1 MPCCTNSHM
10 HRRIYSQNKTYA
22 GQCFNLPSTTMYLSL
37 HTDINIHN
45 SLFQILFLGND
56 ALMYTIFLMHN
67 LVIFFFP
74 GKKSKIS
81 VCVCVSRILYPQSIH
96 ACIHETLAATK
107 IKEKGT
113 GDHSMVGWSFVW
125 QGLEK
130 HMSAILKFIMTQ
142 DRIPQ

>member
-10 HRRIYSQNKTYA
+10 HRRIHSQNKTYA

-45 SLFQILFLGND
+45 SLFQILFLGNH
-56 ALMYTIFLMHN
+56 ALMYTTFLMHN
-67 LVIFFFP
+67 QVIFFLSR
-74 GKKSKIS
+74 KKKQDGL
-81 VCVCVSRILYPQSIH
+81 CVSRILYPQSIH

-142 DRIPQ
+142 GRIPQ

>member
-10 HRRIYSQNKTYA
+10 HRRIHSQNKTYA

-45 SLFQILFLGND
+45 SLFQILFLGNH
-56 ALMYTIFLMHN
+56 ALMYTVFLMHN
-67 LVIFFFP
+67 HVIFFLSRK
-74 GKKSKIS
+74 KKSKIVS
-81 VCVCVSRILYPQSIH
+81 VCVCLASSIH
-96 ACIHETLAATK
+96 SPYMLA
-107 IKEKGT
+107 
-113 GDHSMVGWSFVW
+113 SMKRWHQQRSRRKVREIMVWWSFVW

>member
-10 HRRIYSQNKTYA
+10 HRRIHSQNKTYA

-37 HTDINIHN
+37 PTDINIHN
-45 SLFQILFLGND
+45 SLIQILFLGND

-67 LVIFFFP
+67 HVIFFLSR
-74 GKKSKIS
+74 KKKQDGL
-81 VCVCVSRILYPQSIH
+81 CVSRILYPQSIH

-142 DRIPQ
+142 GRIPQ

>member
-1 MPCCTNSHM
+1 MPSCTNSHM
-10 HRRIYSQNKTYA
+10 HWRIHSRNKTYA

-37 HTDINIHN
+37 HTDRNIHN

-67 LVIFFFP
+67 HVIFFLSR
-74 GKKSKIS
+74 KKKQDGL
-81 VCVCVSRILYPQSIH
+81 CVSRILYPQSIH
-96 ACIHETLAATK
+96 ACIHEMLATIK

-130 HMSAILKFIMTQ
+130 HMSAILKFVMTQ
-142 DRIPQ
+142 GGIPQS